1 MADAGGGPDPLVAQ
15 VLAASKYRGLDPAFV
30 ARVVAE
36 VRPTVRTDAEA
47 VKATKRRLH
56 QAFGAF
62 TGGKP
67 VAALARARAA
77 LAADPAA
84 ALATDPAAAPSDD
97 AAVRAA
103 LVAAMRAHA
112 STAERVP
119 HLDEVAALLHGWVGA
134 PASVVDLGCGLGPL
148 ATPWLAVAPGCRW
161 WCCDVDRGLVD
172 GLAALGQWLPVEL
185 TAETVDLVAT
195 TVDRPADLALALKV
209 VTTLDQQRPGRSA
222 EVLAALRC
230 ADVVVSVPRGSL
242 GGGRR
247 YADPLDTVRR
257 TAEVAGLD
265 VVADAAVGVEHYVH
279 LRPAGGAS

>member
-1 MADAGGGPDPLVAQ
+1 MPDGRPTPEGRSREGDVDPLVAQ

-67 VAALARARAA
+67 VAALARAREA
-77 LAADPAA
+77 LADDPADA
-84 ALATDPAAAPSDD
+84 
-97 AAVRAA
+97 AAVRTA

-119 HLDEVAALLHGWVGA
+119 HLDEVAALLEGWVGA

-148 ATPWLAVAPGCRW
+148 ATPWLALAPGCPW
-161 WCCDVDRGLVD
+161 WCCDVDRSLVD
-172 GLAALGQWLPVEL
+172 GLAALDPWLPVEL

-230 ADVVVSVPRGSL
+230 ADIVVSVPRGSL

-247 YADPLDTVRR
+247 YADPLDTVQRI
-257 TAEVAGLD
+257 ADAAGLT

-279 LRPAGGAS
+279 LRPARGAS

>member
-1 MADAGGGPDPLVAQ
+1 MADAGRDPDPIVAQ

-67 VAALARARAA
+67 VAALARAREA
-77 LAADPAA
+77 LAADPAD
-84 ALATDPAAAPSDD
+84 DPPDD

-119 HLDEVAALLHGWVGA
+119 HLDEVAALLEGWVGA

-148 ATPWLAVAPGCRW
+148 ATPWLATATGCRW

-172 GLAALGQWLPVEL
+172 GLAALGPWLPVEL
-185 TAETVDLVAT
+185 TAEPVDLVAT

-265 VVADAAVGVEHYVH
+265 LVADAAVGVEHYVH
-279 LRPAGGAS
+279 LRPSGGAS